1 MATLEIERRK
11 PPPGETLRRAVDDFA
26 AAATPEGGDE
36 RQRYVLGR
44 ILVAIIAQAARA
56 HEAGVARKADIDT
69 ALRYGVNYPK
79 GPFEWAQQIGDARCG
94 RLLEALNETADDNRF
109 ADRGHSAIPS
119 A

>member
-1 MATLEIERRK
+1 MAALEIERRE

-26 AAATPEGGDE
+26 TAATPEGGDE

-69 ALRYGVNYPK
+69 ALRYGANYPK
-79 GPFEWAQQIGDARCG
+79 GPFEWAEQIGDARCR